1 VAAPAPPRPRPRG
14 KRRRPAAFLGDMPAA
29 VRRIAIYLRR
39 STDDE
44 HQPFSISAQEAALLN
59 YIASQSGWTLAARY
73 SDDASGATTGRPD
86 LQRALTAARAGRFDV
101 LLVVRVDRFSRRL
114 SDLLALLAELDDA
127 GVAFVSA
134 TEPFDTSTSIGRML
148 VQLLG
153 VFAEFERE
161 TIIDRVTKGMAAKAA
176 KGKWPGGRRP
186 YGYQV
191 DRDTQKLVPHL
202 EEASHLKE
210 IFKLYAGQRFGTRA
224 IATELNRRGVRS
236 RTGKPW
242 SGHAVARILANPA
255 YAGDIA
261 HGDVYAEDA
270 HEALIDRQTWQRAS
284 AIAAERADPQTQRAA
299 SNSDYD
305 LTGKI
310 TCPGCGH
317 KYIGTSATGRS
328 RTYRYYTCFS
338 RVRYG
343 THGCDAARLPAD
355 DTDTAI
361 LHALADFY
369 AQAPSLIADAV
380 TRAQARLRD
389 GHADRHAE
397 AGAVLAQIK
406 NKQAAIDRYFTAFEN
421 GTMDDTTAGPRVT
434 ALRAEIDQLQARH
447 HEITDAIGDEPAAP
461 PSHTIERLGTYL
473 HDILDSGTPAERKAA
488 VEALIAEIRITGEG
502 IIPVFRIPGP
512 RSPIPGDTSTTIT
525 SAVPVRAMVRSVE
538 LRGLE
543 PLTPWLQTTGSPSPY
558 VYLCRSASVPMSGS
572 PLASGPVAV
581 LPCCTSCPPP
591 RRAEG
596 DAPRN
601 ASPS

>member
-1 VAAPAPPRPRPRG
+1 VAATAPARPRPRG

-44 HQPFSISAQEAALLN
+44 HQPFSISAQETALLN
-59 YIASQSGWTLAARY
+59 YIASQPGWTLAATY
-73 SDDASGATTGRPD
+73 SDDASGATTSRPG

-186 YGYQV
+186 YGYYV
-191 DRDTQKLVPHL
+191 DRDTQKLIAHP
-202 EEASHLKE
+202 EEAPHLKE
-210 IFKLYAGQRFGTRA
+210 MFRLYTGQRLGTRA
-224 IATELNRRGVRS
+224 IAAELNHRGVRS

-255 YAGDIA
+255 YAGGIA
-261 HGDVYAEDA
+261 YGDVYAEDA
-270 HEALIDRQTWQRAS
+270 HEALIDPQTWQRAS
-284 AIAAERADPQTQRAA
+284 SIATERAGPQTQRAA

-355 DTDTAI
+355 DADTAV
-361 LHALADFY
+361 LRALADFY
-369 AQAPSLIADAV
+369 TQAPGLITDAV
-380 TRAQARLRD
+380 TRAQARHRD

-397 AGAVLAQIK
+397 ATAVLTQIK
-406 NKQAAIDRYFTAFEN
+406 AKQAAVDRYFTAFEN

-447 HEITDAIGDEPAAP
+447 HDITDTISDEPAAP
-461 PSHTIERLGTYL
+461 PPHTITQLGTYL
-473 HDILDSGTPAERKAA
+473 HTILDTGTPAERKAA
-488 VEALIAEIRITGEG
+488 IEALIAEIRITDEG
-502 IIPVFRIPGP
+502 LIPVFRIPGP
-512 RSPIPGDTSTTIT
+512 HSPIPGETSTST
-525 SAVPVRAMVRSVE
+525 VPVRAMVRSVG
-538 LRGLE
+538 RVGLE
-543 PLTPWLQTTGSPSPY
+543 PTTGG
-558 VYLCRSASVPMSGS
+558 L
-572 PLASGPVAV
+572 
-581 LPCCTSCPPP
+581 
-591 RRAEG
+591 
-596 DAPRN
+596 
-601 ASPS
+601 

>member
-1 VAAPAPPRPRPRG
+1 
-14 KRRRPAAFLGDMPAA
+14 M
-29 VRRIAIYLRR
+29 
-39 STDDE
+39 
-44 HQPFSISAQEAALLN
+44 
-59 YIASQSGWTLAARY
+59 
-73 SDDASGATTGRPD
+73 
-86 LQRALTAARAGRFDV
+86 
-101 LLVVRVDRFSRRL
+101 
-114 SDLLALLAELDDA
+114 LAELDDA

-210 IFKLYAGQRFGTRA
+210 IFRLYADQRFGTRA
-224 IATELNRRGVRS
+224 IAAELNRRGVRN

-261 HGDVYAEDA
+261 HGDVYAEDT
-270 HEALIDRQTWQRAS
+270 HEALIDRPTWQRAAS
-284 AIAAERADPQTQRAA
+284 IAAERAGPQTQRAA

-355 DTDTAI
+355 DPEAAV

-369 AQAPSLIADAV
+369 TQAPALIADAV
-380 TRAQARLRD
+380 ARAQARHRD

-421 GTMDDTTAGPRVT
+421 GTMDDTTAGPRIT
-434 ALRAEIDQLQARH
+434 ALQAEIEQLQARH
-447 HEITDAIGDEPAAP
+447 REITDTIGDQPAAP
-461 PSHTIERLGTYL
+461 PPHTIERLGTYL
-473 HDILDSGTPAERKAA
+473 HDILDVGTPAERKAA

-512 RSPIPGDTSTTIT
+512 RSPIPGDTSTTTT
-525 SAVPVRAMVRSVE
+525 SAVPVRAMVRSVG
-538 LRGLE
+538 RVGLE
-543 PLTPWLQTTGSPSPY
+543 PTTDG
-558 VYLCRSASVPMSGS
+558 L
-572 PLASGPVAV
+572 
-581 LPCCTSCPPP
+581 
-591 RRAEG
+591 
-596 DAPRN
+596 
-601 ASPS
+601 